1 MKKIILLFLLA
12 IQGTGLAAAPLL
24 SEADYW
30 RGFNERRKKFLA
42 TYDTMR
48 AMNMNTIA
56 ARYRSGKNLAWADSG
71 LISLMKNPSG
81 DMFWMFPCIGTYLAG
96 KDKMSPA
103 AAAAVRQAW
112 KTYAPTRGDTE
123 NHWAMYY
130 ATLFLATEQW
140 PHLPG
145 SEWFNGRSSEENR
158 SESRGYLLAWAKLTT
173 SKGQGEFDSPDYLAE
188 YMVAAAL
195 LSGYAQDD
203 LLKRLGTMLADYF
216 MADFA
221 VEHLQQQY
229 GGGHSRIYE
238 VNLMRFDRSTSSGF
252 AWLYFGSGD
261 PVNSGWCFYPILAG
275 YKIPYMIYQIATDRS
290 VNYEH
295 RERKRVRHNIR
306 YSSERNP
313 AVYKYTYMTHDYVLG
328 SLHGSLLQ
336 PIQQQTWCLRYL
348 YGKPFSM
355 IFGLHPYWSIQEIGT
370 FFPEEVKT
378 SMAGITSSK
387 ATYNSPDKWTG
398 GSYYEYTFQHKNAL
412 LVLYDIPVGVT
423 SNHIDGFFPANLQQ
437 RLPDPSG
444 WILCQ
449 AENVYVGWYPLQPVE
464 WSEEYELRN
473 QVWNLATGS
482 SKNDGNMTLRNFRL
496 RSWPLQNGY
505 VIYVGCKE
513 ENGSFE
519 NFCQAVKQSKPVAGL
534 KPGHVSVEYRTPDG
548 RLLQFTF
555 PDQRK
560 LDGQTVAY
568 EQFRLF
574 DGPFLQADVDSEKL
588 LMTYGGKKRLYD
600 FKNCTVQEIKN
611 SRRMD

>member
-1 MKKIILLFLLA
+1 MKKYFLLFLL
-12 IQGTGLAAAPLL
+12 GLVGFGYSAESLL
-24 SEADYW
+24 SEAHYW
-30 RGFNERRKKFLA
+30 RGFNERKKKFLA
-42 TYDTMR
+42 PYDTMR
-48 AMNMNTIA
+48 SVNFNTIA
-56 ARYRSGKNLAWADSG
+56 ARYRSGKNIAWADSG
-71 LISLMKNPSG
+71 LIRLLKNPTG
-81 DMFWMFPCIGTYLAG
+81 DMFWMFPCIGTYLMG
-96 KDKMSPA
+96 RDKMSPA
-103 AAAAVRQAW
+103 AAAAVRRAW

-130 ATLFLATEQW
+130 ATLFLAAEQW
-140 PHLPG
+140 PQLAG
-145 SEWFNGRSSEENR
+145 SEWFNGRSSDENLQ
-158 SESRGYLLAWAKLTT
+158 ESREYLLDWVRLTT

-188 YMVAAAL
+188 YMVAATL
-195 LSGYAQDD
+195 LSGYAQDQQI
-203 LLKRLGTMLADYF
+203 KKMGAMLADYF
-216 MADFA
+216 MVDFA

-261 PVNSGWCFYPILAG
+261 PVNSGWCFYPICAG
-275 YKIPYMIYQIATDRS
+275 YKIPYMIYQIACDRS
-290 VNYEH
+290 TAFEH

-306 YSSERNP
+306 YGAERNP
-313 AVYKYTYMTHDYVLG
+313 PVYKYTYMTKDYVLG

-355 IFGLHPYWSIQEIGT
+355 IFGLHPYWSIREIGT

-398 GSYYEYTFQHKNAL
+398 GSYYEYTFQHKNTL

-437 RLPDPSG
+437 RLLDSSG
-444 WILCQ
+444 WIFCQ
-449 AENVYVGWYPLQPVE
+449 ADNVYIGWYPLQPVE
-464 WSEEYELRN
+464 WSEEYELPN
-473 QVWNLATGS
+473 LVWNLATGS
-482 SKNDGNMTLRNFRL
+482 NQNDGKMTLRNYRL

-505 VIYVGCKE
+505 VVHVGCQQ
-513 ENGSFE
+513 ENGSFTD
-519 NFCQAVKQSKPVAGL
+519 FCNALRKTKPVSSL
-534 KPGHVSVEYRTPDG
+534 QPGQVHVAFCTPDG
-548 RLLQFTF
+548 RQLDFAF

-560 LDGQTVAY
+560 LDGQMVAY
-568 EQFRLF
+568 DRFRLF

-588 LMTYGGKKRLYD
+588 IMTYGEKKRVYD
-600 FKNCTVQEIKN
+600 FKSFRVHEIK
-611 SRRMD
+611 